1 MMNTEE
7 LKYRFTEIATTI
19 DLLPE
24 VNMEDDSQ
32 PDTDEWRLPNGTI
45 GLSEPK
51 MSSALICQ
59 TLKGGQ
65 DYRFKMVATM
75 TNTAIESIKDKV
87 RQDEV
92 PNDDDLTALAISI
105 NILWANGV
113 QGGLLQLLGLLQDVV
128 CKNDLEMPDLAMAIF
143 RPQGNVDKFSQIDPI
158 RILEDKGLEDVLSMF
173 GAGNDDDKD

>member
-1 MMNTEE
+1 MNTAE

-32 PDTDEWRLPNGTI
+32 PDTDDWRLPNGTL
-45 GLSEPK
+45 GLSEPR
-51 MSSALICQ
+51 MFSALICQ

-65 DYRFKMVATM
+65 DYRFKMVAAM
-75 TNTAIESIKDKV
+75 TNTAIESIKAKV
-87 RQDEV
+87 KRDEI

-113 QGGLLQLLGLLQDVV
+113 QGGLLQLLGLLQDVT
-128 CKNDLEMPDLAMAIF
+128 CKNDLELPELAMAIF
-143 RPQGNVDKFSQIDPI
+143 RPQEGVNKFGQLDPI
-158 RILEDKGLEDVLSMF
+158 RILEDKGMEDLLSMF
-173 GAGNDDDKD
+173 NAGDDED

>member
-32 PDTDEWRLPNGTI
+32 PDTDEWRLPNGTL
-45 GLSEPK
+45 GLSQP
-51 MSSALICQ
+51 MLFSALICQ

-75 TNTAIESIKDKV
+75 TNTAIESIKSKN
-87 RQDEV
+87 REGQPASE
-92 PNDDDLTALAISI
+92 DDLTALAISI

-113 QGGLLQLLGLLQDVV
+113 QGGLLQLLGLLQDVT
-128 CKNDLEMPDLAMAIF
+128 CKNDLEVPDLAMAIF
-143 RPQGNVDKFSQIDPI
+143 RPQGGVDKFSQLDPM
-158 RILEDKGLEDVLSMF
+158 RILEDKGLDDMLSIF
-173 GAGNDDDKD
+173 NAGDDDVA